1 MKLEKYLVK
10 ENQRID
16 EAGLSKKHFNK
27 IASILKSNN
36 ASDQLIEDF
45 ANYFQELNPN
55 FNRDMF
61 IKASK

>member
-16 EAGLSKKHFNK
+16 EAGLTKKHFNK

-36 ASDQLIEDF
+36 ASDQLIEDL
-45 ANYFQELNPN
+45 ADYFQELKPN
-55 FNRDMF
+55 FNYDMF
-61 IKASK
+61 VKACK